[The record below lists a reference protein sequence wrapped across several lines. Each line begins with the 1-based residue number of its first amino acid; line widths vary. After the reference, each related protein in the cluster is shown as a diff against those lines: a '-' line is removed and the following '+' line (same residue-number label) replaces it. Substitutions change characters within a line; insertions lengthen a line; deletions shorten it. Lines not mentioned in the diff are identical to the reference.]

1 MEKQNDDPIC
11 KKAGILFKATGQHS
25 HDNLF
30 ETCLTLNQSNQINNA
45 GPAVVVIRSADFYT
59 NVQLI
64 KWSKFEDM

>member
-1 MEKQNDDPIC
+1 MMTPFVRKQAYYLKQQDN
-11 KKAGILFKATGQHS
+11 ILMIIF
-25 HDNLF
+25 F